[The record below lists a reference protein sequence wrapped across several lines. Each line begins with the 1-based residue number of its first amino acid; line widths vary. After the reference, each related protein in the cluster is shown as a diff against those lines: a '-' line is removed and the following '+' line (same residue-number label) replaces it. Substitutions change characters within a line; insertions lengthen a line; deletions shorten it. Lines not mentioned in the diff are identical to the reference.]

1 MRKLVFIVGSLFAIL
16 ALLYVFQSGAVSRRN
31 DQPEWPTVQVT
42 RADMNQSTVATG
54 TIKSKVG
61 AEVKVGSQISGVV
74 SKLYVNVGDNVRKGQ
89 LLAQLDDSA
98 LRARMNTQQAELN
111 AAQAEFDFAKGE
123 VARFEQLGPM
133 VPRVTLENSRR
144 NMAVRAANIAQ
155 ATSRVADAGIQLAF
169 VRITAPIGGVIA
181 SVSTYEGETVAANF
195 AAPTFVTIVDLSRL
209 EIQSYVDETDIG
221 KINVGQ
227 KVSFRVDAYAGSEL
241 SGTVRAIY
249 PKPQLINNVVNYIV
263 IVDMEQRDGLLIR
276 PEMTA
281 HVSFTLAAREKALG
295 VPRSAVLNEG
305 KQSFVIMRSAG
316 QWVKR
321 PVTIGM
327 HTPQRLEVATGLK
340 EADTVLADAQL
351 WKDEREGKKN
361 D

>member
-1 MRKLVFIVGSLFAIL
+1 MRKLVFIVGSLSAIL
-16 ALLYVFQSGAVSRRN
+16 ASLYLFQGSAVSRRG
-31 DQPEWPTVQVT
+31 DQPEWPTIQAS
-42 RADMNQSTVATG
+42 RADMSQTTVATG

-74 SKLYVNVGDNVRKGQ
+74 SKLYVNVGDSVTKGQ

-98 LRARMNTQQAELN
+98 LRARLNTQQAELN

-155 ATSRVADAGIQLAF
+155 AKSRLADAGIQLAF

-221 KINVGQ
+221 KIHVGQ
-227 KVSFRVDAYAGSEL
+227 SVSFRVDAYPGSEL
-241 SGTVRAIY
+241 EGKVRAIY

-263 IVDMEQRDGLLIR
+263 IVDMEAREGLLIR

-281 HVSFTLAAREKALG
+281 HVNFTLAAKAKALS
-295 VPRSAVLNEG
+295 VPRSAVLSEG
-305 KQSFVIMRSAG
+305 KQSFVIVRSAG
-316 QWVKR
+316 QWVKQ
-321 PVTIGM
+321 PVSIGM
-327 HTPQRLEVATGLK
+327 HTPQRLEVAAGLK
-340 EADTVLADAQL
+340 ESDVVLADTQL
-351 WKDEREGKKN
+351 WKDARGGQKK
-361 D
+361 